1 LPQSMPAGA
10 IVGRAVAPH
19 RNTSANTR
27 IVELVIA
34 NDRWGTWKAF
44 SLYCA
49 SSKWG
54 SCDACHRYPTARSAA
69 CRCCPRQQ
77 QQVLQAN
84 TRHPVTTDQF
94 PSSNFRTETLR
105 IFSVISA
112 WEEVVTGKKKN
123 HQEPHTEK
131 KLGATLV
138 TLSTVSTGVV
148 HTGDQ
153 TTVRSNFQ
161 LQLK

>member
-1 LPQSMPAGA
+1 MVLFFTSSPAPVALLKQVCPEAQKRPLPQSTPAGA
-10 IVGRAVAPH
+10 MVGRAVAPH

-84 TRHPVTTDQF
+84 TPSSVTTDQF

-112 WEEVVTGKKKN
+112 GEEVVRKKE
-123 HQEPHTEK
+123 EPP
-131 KLGATLV
+131 GAA
-138 TLSTVSTGVV
+138 
-148 HTGDQ
+148 H
-153 TTVRSNFQ
+153 
-161 LQLK
+161 